1 MWHPGAGTEAQAE
14 TMTKT
19 QEHIL
24 TTNIWS
30 FTSMNDY
37 AEGIKMGRVTMLMQ
51 TKNRFCFLLTF
62 HPDITASSMD

>member
-1 MWHPGAGTEAQAE
+1 
-14 TMTKT
+14 
-19 QEHIL
+19 
-24 TTNIWS
+24 
-30 FTSMNDY
+30 MNDY